1 MFAGFFN
8 ANPGFECMQD
18 GCENERSE
26 NQQLCP
32 DCKNGLITFNMERE
46 PIGLT
51 PPNSPG
57 NAIHQAYHGGAAAV
71 LVADLLQRVPED
83 ASMRLPPHARHPDY
97 RNMNQDNP
105 GAVYRNPNQGAPAYH
120 GP

>member
-8 ANPGFECMQD
+8 AKPGFECMTD

-26 NQQLCP
+26 NQQVCP
-32 DCKNGLITFNMERE
+32 DCKNDLIAFNMERE

-57 NAIHQAYHGGAAAV
+57 NEIHQAHHGGAAAI
-71 LVADLLQRVPED
+71 LVADLLNEADLRNEGP
-83 ASMRLPPHARHPDY
+83 LY
-97 RNMNQDNP
+97 RNMNEDNP
-105 GAVYRNPNQGAPAYH
+105 GAPAYH

>member
-8 ANPGFECMQD
+8 ANPGFECMTD

-32 DCKNGLITFNMERE
+32 DCKNDHIAFNMERE

-97 RNMNQDNP
+97 RN
-105 GAVYRNPNQGAPAYH
+105 QGAPAYH